1 MTKKLTKKLTKKQL
15 GEGNY
20 ISPEIK
26 TVEFKAE
33 GPLCVSAAFS
43 LYNFTENFEKDT
55 WEEL

>member
-1 MTKKLTKKLTKKQL
+1 MTKKLTKKL

-33 GPLCVSAAFS
+33 GPLCVSFGPANVGFMIEDATADDWGT
-43 LYNFTENFEKDT
+43 L
-55 WEEL
+55 

>member
-1 MTKKLTKKLTKKQL
+1 MTKKLTKKL

-33 GPLCVSAAFS
+33 GPLCVSAGFS
-43 LYNFTENFEKDT
+43 LYNFTENFDKDP

>member
-1 MTKKLTKKLTKKQL
+1 MTKKLTKKQL

-33 GPLCVSAAFS
+33 GPLCVSLAAFS
-43 LYNFTENFEKDT
+43 IAA
-55 WEEL
+55 WEEEDDVLNF

>member
-1 MTKKLTKKLTKKQL
+1 MTKKLTKKQL

-33 GPLCVSAAFS
+33 GPLCVSTFQMLKS
-43 LYNFTENFEKDT
+43 LD
-55 WEEL
+55 WEEGQLNWFEE

>member
-1 MTKKLTKKLTKKQL
+1 MTKKLTKKQL

-33 GPLCVSAAFS
+33 GPLCMSVTAFS
-43 LYNFTENFEKDT
+43 IAEWQYDDSSDDILNF
-55 WEEL
+55 

>member
-1 MTKKLTKKLTKKQL
+1 MTKKLTKKQL

-33 GPLCVSAAFS
+33 GPLCVSLAAFS
-43 LYNFTENFEKDT
+43 LDNYTENFEKDP